1 MSTSGRRNP
10 LDRLAPVGA
19 SDPAAG
25 GDRPMP
31 TPRLVEP
38 AQPAEAREEPGWG
51 IGGMPGWLDD
61 GSDDNSRRNSNDD
74 GHAPEYDDEEPDET
88 SVVRRRF
95 AVAPPAALALIAIGV
110 IACAIAGFGLFRGT
124 DSAPVVA
131 FETSAGPTV
140 GVSTPAAAHPT
151 VGAQLVVSVV
161 GLVHRPGLVR
171 LPPGARVA
179 DAIASAGGAR
189 RGADTVSLNL
199 AQLLNDGDQI
209 LVGYAGP
216 DGRVLRSAV
225 VAATGSG
232 APPANEPRT
241 TSGAP
246 SAAPSGSSGSR
257 VNLNTATEDQLDA
270 LPGVGPVTAR
280 AIIDW
285 RTRNGRFTS
294 VDQLGEVDG
303 IGPARLA
310 KLRDLVTV

>member
-1 MSTSGRRNP
+1 MTTSRRRSP
-10 LDRLAPVGA
+10 LDRLTPVDVPGPPAPPGDDRSEDDRSDDWGVGGL
-19 SDPAAG
+19 PA
-25 GDRPMP
+25 
-31 TPRLVEP
+31 
-38 AQPAEAREEPGWG
+38 
-51 IGGMPGWLDD
+51 WLDVD
-61 GSDDNSRRNSNDD
+61 GQPEDVESRGSRRRSD
-74 GHAPEYDDEEPDET
+74 GEFDEYDDEPA
-88 SVVRRRF
+88 RIRRF

-110 IACAIAGFGLFRGT
+110 IACAIAGFGLFRGS
-124 DSAPVVA
+124 DSTPLVG
-131 FETSAGPTV
+131 FEPSAGPTV
-140 GVSTPAAAHPT
+140 AVSTPAMTRRSVP
-151 VGAQLVVSVV
+151 AQLVVSVV

-171 LPPGARVA
+171 LPPGSRVA

-199 AQLLNDGDQI
+199 AQLLNDGDQV

-216 DGRVLRSAV
+216 DGRALRSAV
-225 VAATGSG
+225 VAANGSD
-232 APPANEPRT
+232 APPAAEPGT

-246 SAAPSGSSGSR
+246 SATPSGTAGGR